1 MTHSITNVS
10 GQITAATIYL
20 RICSV
25 STWFRVFVATVRI
38 TRTSQFNKSL
48 GNDTSKYGGGPFK
61 ATIGIGFVM
70 KLS

>member
-48 GNDTSKYGGGPFK
+48 GNDTSKYGGVPLRLPL
-61 ATIGIGFVM
+61 ALV
-70 KLS
+70 LL